1 MQALKHFA
9 RIQTH
14 AFSQDIFDGI
24 QHFSECGGIGIFIGT
39 VRNHH
44 EGKAVQALKYTA
56 SILVMY
62 ICGLN
67 FTISGFIDPYFLTA
81 VTSLLFIS
89 MYNGERGMKMKYF
102 FYIFY
107 PGHLFIFYL
116 VSLIL

>member
-1 MQALKHFA
+1 MP
-9 RIQTH
+9 
-14 AFSQDIFDGI
+14 
-24 QHFSECGGIGIFIGT
+24 
-39 VRNHH
+39 
-44 EGKAVQALKYTA
+44 ALKYTA

-62 ICGLN
+62 IYGLN

-81 VTSLLFIS
+81 ATSLSFIS